1 MKVRDPVDLESTHRS
16 LTRHSQVR
24 TQDLKLFEII
34 LSESNEGMTMQKRT
48 IKIVSRS
55 VTSLAMGMALT
66 VSSASLASASGGR
79 SDGSKNHD
87 CASGKVSAFDYAR
100 GGSGGYVTAVTAT
113 SVTIQKWDGTTS
125 TFTLTPTT
133 TYTEGKSA
141 STLASLVVGDRAD
154 IHASSS
160 APTTATSVNIE
171 LARLF
176 GTVKAVSG
184 NTITIS
190 DPQGFSRTIVVS
202 SATNYDQGH
211 AAGTLADVVVGSRIA
226 AQGTIDANLT
236 SLDAVSVAIG
246 TAGHKEF
253 TKGVVTAVTSSSVT
267 VQGKGN
273 SLTTYTF
280 IPTTTFSEGSV
291 SLSASSLVVG
301 DRVGVEVESSA
312 PTTALKVDVSP
323 SFEAGVVTAV
333 SGNTITIK
341 DFQGST
347 DSIVVSSATTYDQG
361 HAAGTLADVIVGAKI
376 FASGN
381 IASDG
386 STLDAQRVIIAPV
399 NTPTPVIGGLIPN
412 KGGNQSG
419 NHASHGDH
427 GSNRGDHGSNRGD
440 HGSNGGGLGLS
451 FGVHNS
457 FEQSNKR
464 H

>member
-1 MKVRDPVDLESTHRS
+1 
-16 LTRHSQVR
+16 
-24 TQDLKLFEII
+24 LFEII
-34 LSESNEGMTMQKRT
+34 LNESNEGITMQKRT

-66 VSSASLASASGGR
+66 VGSASLASASGGR
-79 SDGSKNHD
+79 NDGSKNHD

-100 GGSGGYVTAVTAT
+100 GGTGGYVTAVTAT

-154 IHASSS
+154 INAAAS
-160 APTTATSVNIE
+160 APTVATSVNIE
-171 LARLF
+171 LAQLF
-176 GTVKAVSG
+176 GTVKTVSG

-202 SATNYDQGH
+202 SSTTYTNDG

-253 TKGVVTAVTSSSVT
+253 ASGVVTAVTSSSVT
-267 VQGKGN
+267 IQGKG
-273 SLTTYTF
+273 SALTTYTF
-280 IPTTTFSEGSV
+280 TPTTTFSEGSV

-301 DRVGVEVESSA
+301 DRVGVEVDSSA

-333 SGNTITIK
+333 SGSTITIK
-341 DFQGST
+341 DFQGT
-347 DSIVVSSATTYDQG
+347 AESIVVSSTTTYDQG

-381 IASDG
+381 IAADG
-386 STLDAQRVIIAPV
+386 TTLDAQKVFIAPV
-399 NTPTPVIGGLIPN
+399 NTPTPVIGGPVFSQ
-412 KGGNQSG
+412 GGKQN
-419 NHASHGDH
+419 SHSDNGANGGDH
-427 GSNRGDHGSNRGD
+427 GSNRGN
-440 HGSNGGGLGLS
+440 HGSNGGGPSLN
-451 FGVHNS
+451 FGAHRS
-457 FEQSNKR
+457 FERSSNR